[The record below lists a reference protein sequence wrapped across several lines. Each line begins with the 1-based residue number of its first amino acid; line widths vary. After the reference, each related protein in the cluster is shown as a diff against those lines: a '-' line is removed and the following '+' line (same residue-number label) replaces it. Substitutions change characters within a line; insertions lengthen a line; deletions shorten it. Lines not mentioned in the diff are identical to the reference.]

1 MQKTNKNQP
10 DIILSDIK
18 HNDILP
24 LVIKNINNLEAALEF
39 RKKDSYKELVY

>member
-1 MQKTNKNQP
+1 MQKQIKINL

-24 LVIKNINNLEAALEF
+24 LVIKNINNLEAALDSLE
-39 RKKDSYKELVY
+39 KDIIKN